1 MHPNGK
7 ISNRNEFWCMQGK
20 QKKEE
25 NLCLLQFKSKSSSS
39 LQSKQQIC
47 STLHLCFSIYWIPQL
62 IQYVDFPKC
71 SKENIFHAFVYL
83 LHNLKRW
90 TYSWILMGVF
100 GSSNANFNFLSQ
112 KNRPWNIQHSCNVLL
127 RSDAAAPRKVCHFLI
142 YVRQLLSLL
151 VLS

>member
-1 MHPNGK
+1 MVKFPTEMSFDACKENK
-7 ISNRNEFWCMQGK
+7 R
-20 QKKEE
+20 KKKTYA
-25 NLCLLQFKSKSSSS
+25 CSSLSQRWRSS

-47 STLHLCFSIYWIPQL
+47 STLHLWFSIYWIPQL

-90 TYSWILMGVF
+90 TQSWILMGVF